1 MIGQRTYTNINC
13 EWDGATYK
21 MVSADWHETAG
32 TVAACKGGDVAK
44 EQMREQTKL
53 QKEAFS
59 LMKAQQ
65 QKVEAGVGKYLSGN
79 QGFDPQ
85 QLAIMRAQ
93 FLNQMGKNYNS
104 AGSNVRTALARR
116 GSLNSSAPV
125 GGDAVRGLSALEGS
139 LASDTSSG
147 LANIDLSNLS
157 QALTNKFNAASLING
172 QAAQLTSPISS
183 FGSGAASALEQY
195 VKASNQGF
203 TSAFANAFGGAL
215 GKGFGQ
221 GIVGGVGQIMPGSS
235 GQSFQ
240 NQGGS

>member
-32 TVAACKGGDVAK
+32 TVAACKGEGAAR
-44 EQMREQTKL
+44 EQMKEQTKL

-59 LMKAQQ
+59 LMKAQMA
-65 QKVEAGVGKYLSGN
+65 KVEGGVGKYLSGKE
-79 QGFDPQ
+79 GFDPQ

-104 AGSNVRTALARR
+104 AGSNIRTALARR
-116 GSLNSSAPV
+116 GSLDSSAPV

-147 LANIDLSNLS
+147 LANIDLQNLS
-157 QALTNKFNAASLING
+157 QALTNKFNAANLMNG
-172 QAAQLTSPISS
+172 QAATLTSPISS
-183 FGSGAASALEQY
+183 FGSGASNALNQY
-195 VKASNQGF
+195 VQASNSGF
-203 TSAFANAFGGAL
+203 GAAFMRTLGGGL
-215 GKGFGQ
+215 GGGIAKGAIGAIGSVLPGFGQ
-221 GIVGGVGQIMPGSS
+221 GGE
-235 GQSFQ
+235 
-240 NQGGS
+240 